1 MNKRTFI
8 LFLLI
13 APILLASGCDGGET
27 KTEVISTD
35 MLVIEDIHAIPSQT
49 VRDGDT
55 VVIRMDVTNKGQKNV
70 WMLVDDE
77 DGISGNMVLVN
88 HCEGLYD
95 LQPDGF
101 DIVSV
106 SSNNKCVQP
115 DADFTVEV
123 SDKVLSNHAC
133 YVKFVPEQ
141 THVFQ
146 WTITAP
152 SNEKLHGLTNE
163 CTFNFQTIYAG
174 IAETITY
181 VYFAIP
187 HEVAQRIYTKNDLT
201 LIGDN
206 VASYGPVVANFE
218 TGEAQPIRSGEEDT
232 WTVYLNL
239 KNLGSGIAK
248 INSIEL
254 NVDEDSDFKPSVT
267 DGNEP
272 SVLNIVNC
280 PLYSYYSKDY
290 SISATDINKKLEGPI
305 ESGKSKFETYT
316 SRPNGCGTTWTA
328 ETPDG
333 DLNSSSGY
341 FTWNSYRCCLNGIK
355 DDNKFPKKCKQRS
368 CDYSKSDLSANTCKK
383 YLSLRNKLEIFEKE
397 SSRIGCTLTAPKD
410 VNIMQPYKFVTRAKY
425 AYSQER
431 DFKIK
436 TEPKP

>member
-13 APILLASGCDGGET
+13 APVLLASGCDGGET
-27 KTEVISTD
+27 KTEVVSTD

-55 VVIRMDVTNKGQKNV
+55 IVIRMDVTNRGQKNV

-77 DGISGNMVLVN
+77 NGVSGNMVLVN
-88 HCEGLYD
+88 HCEGLYK
-95 LQPDGF
+95 LQDNGF
-101 DIVSV
+101 DIISV
-106 SSNNKCVQP
+106 SSDKKCKTP
-115 DADFTVEV
+115 DDGFEVEI
-123 SDKVLSNHAC
+123 SGKVLSDPC
-133 YVKFVPEQ
+133 YVKFVPDQ

-152 SNEKLHGLTNE
+152 SNDKLHGLTSE

-201 LIGDN
+201 LVGDN

-239 KNLGSGIAK
+239 KNLGSGVAK

-254 NVDEDSDFKPSVT
+254 YTPEGAGLQRTGTSCELDYGTGDRYSLDRTSVDSKLNPLFSANNAACKEQNPDKP
-267 DGNEP
+267 E
-272 SVLNIVNC
+272 
-280 PLYSYYSKDY
+280 
-290 SISATDINKKLEGPI
+290 
-305 ESGKSKFETYT
+305 
-316 SRPNGCGTTWTA
+316 
-328 ETPDG
+328 
-333 DLNSSSGY
+333 
-341 FTWNSYRCCLNGIK
+341 RCDKEN
-355 DDNKFPKKCKQRS
+355 
-368 CDYSKSDLSANTCKK
+368 CDYLDSNKSIECEFL
-383 YLSLRNKLEIFEKE
+383 LSLRNKLEIYEKE
-397 SSRIGCTLTAPKD
+397 SSRIGCTLTAPNN
-410 VNIMQPYKFVTRAKY
+410 VNIMQPYKFVTRAHY
-425 AYSQER
+425 AYSQGR

>member
-13 APILLASGCDGGET
+13 APVLIASGCDGGET

-55 VVIRMDVTNKGQKNV
+55 IVIRMDVTNRGQDDV
-70 WMLVDDE
+70 WMLVDDDNGE
-77 DGISGNMVLVN
+77 RGDMVLVN
-88 HCEGLYD
+88 FCEGLYE
-95 LQPDGF
+95 LQKDGF

-106 SSNNKCVQP
+106 SKTDKCEQP
-115 DADFTVEV
+115 NSDFEV
-123 SDKVLSNHAC
+123 KISGKVLSDAAC
-133 YVKFVPEQ
+133 YVKFVPDQ

-146 WTITAP
+146 WTIDAP
-152 SNEKLHGLTNE
+152 SNDKLHGLTSE

-187 HEVAQRIYTKNDLT
+187 HEVAQRIYTKNELT

-206 VASYGPVVANFE
+206 VASYGPVIANFE
-218 TGEAQPIRSGEEDT
+218 TGEAQPIRSGKKDS

-239 KNLGSGIAK
+239 KNLGSGVAK

-254 NVDEDSDFKPSVT
+254 DVGEESVFKPSVT
-267 DGNEP
+267 DDDEA
-272 SVLNIVNC
+272 NIVNIINC
-280 PLYSYYSKDY
+280 PFYS
-290 SISATDINKKLEGPI
+290 NKEEGFIVDSSDVDEMLEG
-305 ESGKSKFETYT
+305 ELTDGKRFFETYVQG
-316 SRPNGCGTTWTA
+316 SGCGA
-328 ETPDG
+328 NNEVSG
-333 DLNSSSGY
+333 KGY
-341 FTWNSYRCCLNGIK
+341 FLSNSYTCCKREESLSEGGITE
-355 DDNKFPKKCKQRS
+355 FPEKCKRKS
-368 CDYSKSDLSANTCKK
+368 CEFLNPLSKKSCER
-383 YLSLRNKLEIFEKE
+383 YVSLRNKLEIFEKE
-397 SSRIGCTLTAPKD
+397 SSRIGCTLETPND

-425 AYSQER
+425 AYSQGE